1 MKRTLNISLDSL
13 NNSSKLFLILDILK
27 ISFIIFVA
35 FSFLA
40 QMNPYFFGT
49 DSYTYASTAINLAN
63 TGKYGLTNELLQE
76 TGLWEF
82 VPYTYSKTVHNV
94 AVPMESG
101 IGMHGITT
109 LAYLL
114 GGYYGLFYLTPIFS
128 ILLIIAIDR
137 ICINL
142 FGRFVAF
149 IAVILTAT
157 SSVTFFMGVQLMSD
171 SIFTF
176 FFIIGIFF
184 LVKFFR
190 NKDETSILLSSAFL
204 VTAAFIRPNGIISF
218 PIELFLVTG
227 FLFLP
232 IISKSNSNIKSKV
245 TLNSFYI
252 YFKKNQK
259 KIARI
264 IFFMSVPWIFFFLFN
279 AAYNSYYFGDP
290 TVSITEVKPPTG
302 LLQNAK
308 NALNNLSVDFFQWI
322 EYHTALM
329 LPDKLLENLP
339 ISEDKKYPHPILDVW
354 IGIIS
359 LLILF
364 SAFLVS
370 VLTKNKRPE
379 IITLGLFIFGTSAF
393 YSLAWISLIP
403 SLGDTGH
410 TFLVFQRFTAAR
422 FMIPTFPLFF
432 MLVGFLMFKVWRIN
446 TETIFNIHFKT
457 FAKILK
463 YGFLALVIS
472 FLVSSFYD
480 SNALQGLINSNFVNP
495 QEELNKH
502 FPTDLEGLPEKSILV
517 CVGCHKAI
525 EVNAIPF
532 FPYTG
537 FNFFKINIEP
547 ESIPQEPIQTLKELL
562 KGKTTTG
569 PSSILNEGYEVFILK
584 GGWYFDRVYYH
595 HLEKNHGIILKDYS
609 KSFCKMELVNELKL
623 DNSESKPDKICY

>member
-1 MKRTLNISLDSL
+1 MKRTLNIFLDSL

-27 ISFIIFVA
+27 ILFIIFVA
-35 FSFLA
+35 FSFVA
-40 QMNPYFFGT
+40 QMMPYFTGT
-49 DSYTYASTAINLAN
+49 DSFTYANTAINLAN
-63 TGKYGLTNELLQE
+63 NGKYGFSNELLKE

-82 VPYTYSKTVHNV
+82 VPYTYSKTVQNV

-128 ILLIIAIDR
+128 ILLIIIIDR

-149 IAVILTAT
+149 IAVVLTAT
-157 SSVTFFMGVQLMSD
+157 SSVTFFMGIQLMSD

-190 NKDETSILLSSAFL
+190 NKDETLILLSSSFL
-204 VTAAFIRPNGIISF
+204 VTSAFIRPNGIISF
-218 PIELFLVTG
+218 PLEFLLVIG
-227 FLFLP
+227 LLFLP
-232 IISKSNSNIKSKV
+232 IISKSHSNIKSK
-245 TLNSFYI
+245 TTSNSFYI
-252 YFKKNQK
+252 SYKKNQK
-259 KIARI
+259 KIFRI

-290 TVSITEVKPPTG
+290 TVSVTEVKPPTG
-302 LLQNAK
+302 TLQNAK
-308 NALNNLSVDFFQWI
+308 NAMNNLSLDFFQWI
-322 EYHTALM
+322 EYHSALL

-339 ISEDKKYPHPILDVW
+339 ISDDSKYPHPILDVW

-379 IITLGLFIFGTSAF
+379 IITIVLFIFGTLAF
-393 YSLAWISLIP
+393 YSMAWISLIP
-403 SLGDTGH
+403 SLEDTGH
-410 TFLVFQRFTAAR
+410 TLLVFQRFTAAR
-422 FMIPTFPLFF
+422 FMIPALPLFY
-432 MLVGFLMFKVWRIN
+432 MLVGFLMFKVWKIN
-446 TETIFNIHFKT
+446 TKSITKIHFKT
-457 FAKILK
+457 LAKILK
-463 YGFLALVIS
+463 FGFLVFVIS
-472 FLVSSFYD
+472 FLVASFYN
-480 SNALQGLINSNFVNP
+480 SNAFQGVINSNFVNP
-495 QEELNKH
+495 QAELNKH
-502 FPTDLEGLPEKSILV
+502 FPTDFEGLPEKSVLV
-517 CVGCHKAI
+517 CVGCHP
-525 EVNAIPF
+525 EVEINVIPF

-537 FNFFKINIEP
+537 FNFWKINFEP
-547 ESIPQEPIQTLKELL
+547 ELIPQEPIQTLKQLL

-569 PSSILNEGYEVFILK
+569 PGSILNEDYKVFVPK
-584 GGWYFDRVYYH
+584 KHRSFDTTYYH
-595 HLEKNHGIILKDYS
+595 YLESQHGIILKDYS
-609 KSFCKMELVNELKL
+609 KSFCKMEIVNELKL
-623 DNSESKPDKICY
+623 NSNESQPDKICY